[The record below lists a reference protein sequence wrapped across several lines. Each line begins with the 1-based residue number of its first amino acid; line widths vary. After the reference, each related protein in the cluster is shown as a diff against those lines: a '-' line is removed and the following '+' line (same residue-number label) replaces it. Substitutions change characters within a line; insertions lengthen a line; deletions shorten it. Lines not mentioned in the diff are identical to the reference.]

1 MTIFVAPVMGE
12 LNNVL
17 ETVPLTKLN
26 PKSSYYPFKGSLQA
40 VQAVRRIDKFM
51 GLLII
56 LEAIIVDMRIIKGQY
71 KQNAFH
77 LLQALVL
84 PLQLTTGH

>member
-56 LEAIIVDMRIIKGQY
+56 LEAIIVDMRILKGQC
-71 KQNAFH
+71 KQNACL